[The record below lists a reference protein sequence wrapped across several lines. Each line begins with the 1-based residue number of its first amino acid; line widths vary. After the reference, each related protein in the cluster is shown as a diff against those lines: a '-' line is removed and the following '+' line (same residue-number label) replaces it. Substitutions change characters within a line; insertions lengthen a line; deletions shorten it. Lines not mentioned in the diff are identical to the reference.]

1 MTDSADT
8 RATLA
13 SLGIG
18 RLFEFIPDGIVVA
31 ELESETIR
39 AMNRGAERIFGYSA
53 EEAKGMALELLVP
66 ERLRGAHH
74 GGISAYRSSGG
85 GRIIDQGDP
94 VELPA
99 LRRDGSEI
107 TVELTLGRITSTEV
121 QGTFAMALVRD
132 VSDRKRLEAF
142 RDDFIANAAHELRT
156 PATALLGFSEVLRR
170 WKEMPEDRVNTA
182 VAALNRQAERL
193 RTLLASML
201 DISRLRR
208 GAFEVG
214 KVPLDLTE
222 VVRLSLEATPLVGK
236 ETEIDLPER
245 MMVVGDAVRIEQ
257 IVTNYLTNA
266 QRYGGDT
273 ISIRGTAADGAW
285 ILSVTDD
292 GPGVPRPLAE
302 NLFQPFHSGR
312 DATAHGGSGLGLA
325 IVRML
330 AEAMD
335 GVAWYEPVEPHGAR
349 FSISL
354 PAAPR

>member
-1 MTDSADT
+1 VTDPADT
-8 RATLA
+8 HATLA

-31 ELESETIR
+31 ELDSETIR

-53 EEAKGMALELLVP
+53 EEAEGMALELLVP
-66 ERLRGAHH
+66 ERLRSAHR
-74 GGISAYRSSGG
+74 GGIAAYRSSGS

-99 LRRDGSEI
+99 LRRDGGEI
-107 TVELTLGRITSTEV
+107 TIELTLGRITSTEV

-132 VSDRKRLEAF
+132 VSERKRLEGF

-170 WKEMPEDRVNTA
+170 WKEMPEDRVTTA
-182 VAALNRQAERL
+182 IAALNRQAERL

-208 GAFEVG
+208 GAFEVSRE
-214 KVPLDLTE
+214 PLDLTQ
-222 VVRLSLEATPLVGK
+222 VVRHSLEAAPLVGK
-236 ETEIDLPER
+236 DVEIELPER
-245 MMVVGDAVRIEQ
+245 MIVIGDAVRIEQ

-266 QRYGGDT
+266 QRYGGDK
-273 ISIRGTAADGAW
+273 ISIRGSTADGAW
-285 ILSVTDD
+285 VLSVADD

-302 NLFQPFHSGR
+302 NLFQPFHSGS

-335 GVAWYEPVEPHGAR
+335 GRAWHEPVEPHGAR
-349 FSISL
+349 FSLSL
-354 PAAPR
+354 PMAP

>member
-1 MTDSADT
+1 MTDSSET

-31 ELESETIR
+31 ELDSETIR

-53 EEAKGMALELLVP
+53 DEAEGMALELLVP
-66 ERLRGAHH
+66 ERLRDAHR
-74 GGISAYRSSGG
+74 GGISAYRSTGS
-85 GRIIDQGDP
+85 GRIIDKGDP

-107 TVELTLGRITSTEV
+107 TIELTLGRVTAAEV
-121 QGTFAMALVRD
+121 PGTFAMALVRD
-132 VSDRKRLEAF
+132 VSERKRLEGF

-156 PATALLGFSEVLRR
+156 PATALLGFAEVLRR
-170 WKEMPEDRVNTA
+170 WKEMPEDRVNTS

-193 RTLLASML
+193 RALLASML

-208 GAFEVG
+208 GAFEVS
-214 KVPLDLTE
+214 KEPVDLTQ
-222 VVRLSLEATPLVGK
+222 VVRHSLEAAPLVGK
-236 ETEIDLPER
+236 DTELDLPEG
-245 MMVVGDAVRIEQ
+245 MMVVGDAIRIEQ

-266 QRYGGDT
+266 QRYGGHGVC
-273 ISIRGTAADGAW
+273 IRGAAGEGAW
-285 ILSVTDD
+285 VLSVTDD

-302 NLFQPFHSGR
+302 NLFQPFHSGS

-335 GVAWYEPVEPHGAR
+335 GEAWYEPVEPHGAR
-349 FSISL
+349 FSIRL
-354 PAAPR
+354 PAVR

>member
-1 MTDSADT
+1 MTDSSES

-31 ELESETIR
+31 ELDSETIR

-53 EEAKGMALELLVP
+53 GEAEGMALELLVP
-66 ERLRGAHH
+66 ERLRGVHR
-74 GGISAYRSSGG
+74 GGISAYRSTGS
-85 GRIIDQGDP
+85 GRIIDRGDP

-107 TVELTLGRITSTEV
+107 TIELTLGRVTSADV
-121 QGTFAMALVRD
+121 PGTFAMALVRD
-132 VSDRKRLEAF
+132 VSERKRLEGF

-156 PATALLGFSEVLRR
+156 PATALLGFAEVLRR
-170 WKEMPEDRVNTA
+170 WKEMPEDRVTTA
-182 VAALNRQAERL
+182 VDALNRQAERL

-208 GAFEVG
+208 GAFEVN
-214 KVPLDLTE
+214 KEPVDLTQ
-222 VVRLSLEATPLVGK
+222 VVRRSLEIAPLVGK
-236 ETEIDLPER
+236 DIELDLPAD
-245 MMVVGDAVRIEQ
+245 MMVVGDAIRIEQ

-266 QRYGGDT
+266 QRYGGRRV
-273 ISIRGTAADGAW
+273 SIRGTAGEGAW

-302 NLFQPFHSGR
+302 NLFQPFHSGS

-335 GVAWYEPVEPHGAR
+335 GEAWHEPVEPHGAR
-349 FSISL
+349 FSLRL
-354 PAAPR
+354 PAVH